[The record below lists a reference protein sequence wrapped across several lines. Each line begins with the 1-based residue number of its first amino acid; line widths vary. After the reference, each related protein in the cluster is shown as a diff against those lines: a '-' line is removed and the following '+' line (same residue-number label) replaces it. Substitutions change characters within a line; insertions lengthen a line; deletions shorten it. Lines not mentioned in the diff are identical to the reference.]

1 MAQRGRKPDTLAA
14 KVSRGTVRPT
24 PDVLAQMQAAP
35 ADVPVKD
42 DQFNDL
48 EAELWDA
55 NVEHFVAQGARAA
68 DSLLL
73 ADTVSMAAEIIQ
85 RRRLFMAGEDVDPPS
100 VTSRVEMRTRLEL
113 FGMAGP
119 KSRIGKMMSGPATS
133 KVQPFANNGNR
144 PRA

>member
-1 MAQRGRKPDTLAA
+1 MAKPGRKPDTLAA
-14 KVSRGTVRPT
+14 KVSRGTARPT

-35 ADVPVKD
+35 ADVPAKD
-42 DQFNDL
+42 DHFNDL
-48 EAELWDA
+48 ESDLWDA
-55 NVEHFVAQGARAA
+55 NIEHFVAQGARAA

-73 ADTVSMAAEIIQ
+73 SDTVSMAAEIIQ
-85 RRRLFMAGEDVDPPS
+85 RRRLFMAGEDVDPPT

-119 KSRIGKMMSGPATS
+119 KSRIGKMTGAPAT

-144 PRA
+144 PRS

>member
-1 MAQRGRKPDTLAA
+1 MAKPGRKPDTLAQ
-14 KVSRGTVRPT
+14 KVARGTVRPT

-55 NVEHFVAQGARAA
+55 NIEHFVANGARAS

-73 ADTVSMAAEIIQ
+73 GDTVSMAAEIIQ
-85 RRRLFMAGEDVDPPS
+85 RRRLFMAGEDCDPPT

-119 KSRIGKMMSGPATS
+119 KSRIGKMMNGGPA
-133 KVQPFANNGNR
+133 KKAQPFANNGNR